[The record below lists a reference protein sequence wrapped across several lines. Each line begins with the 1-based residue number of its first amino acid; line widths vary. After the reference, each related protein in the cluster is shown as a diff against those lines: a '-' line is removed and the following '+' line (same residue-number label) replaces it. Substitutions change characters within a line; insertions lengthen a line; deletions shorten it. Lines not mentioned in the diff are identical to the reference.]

1 MNAAIKN
8 VNLDITT
15 FCDRACPNCC
25 AATNGKLFRPQ
36 VQHDWAYFERAAK
49 VLYGIERVLLC
60 GGEPTFH
67 PQFAEFVP
75 RFKQLFGCKT
85 LAMVTDGWGVERYV
99 DTIDQWIDEID
110 FTDYHTGKLENYMT
124 GYVNDFVPVRIFDAG
139 KRMENFTPRSR
150 VGGGN
155 PCERAWWRSGTI
167 AYADGK
173 VYGCCVA
180 PGIEG
185 AEGITSEELQ
195 SISALTSGCGFFTKY
210 PTGMGLIASW
220 IPDIPCGTCFFS
232 E

>member
-1 MNAAIKN
+1 MNATINN
-8 VNLDITT
+8 VNLEMTSL
-15 FCDRACPNCC
+15 CDRACPDCC
-25 AATNGKLFRPQ
+25 CATNGKLFRKG
-36 VQHDWAYFERAAK
+36 QHYDWAYFERAAK

-75 RFKQLFGCKT
+75 KFKELFGCKT
-85 LAMVTDGWGVERYV
+85 LAMVTDGWGYEKYRDVMKH
-99 DTIDQWIDEID
+99 IDHMD
-110 FTDYHTGKLENYMT
+110 FTDYHTRPFLAAELRHFAEGRPDLIS
-124 GYVNDFVPVRIFDAG
+124 IFDAG

-150 VGGGN
+150 VGSGN

-185 AEGITSEELQ
+185 AVGLTPKWEAWIGGVEFP
-195 SISALTSGCGFFTKY
+195 ALTE
-210 PTGMGLIASW
+210 
-220 IPDIPCGTCFFS
+220 IPPVPCGTCFFS

>member
-36 VQHDWAYFERAAK
+36 VHHEWAYFERAAK
-49 VLYGIERVLLC
+49 VLYGIDRVLLC
-60 GGEPTFH
+60 GGEPTYH

-75 RFKQLFGCKT
+75 KFKELFGCKT
-85 LAMVTDGWGVERYV
+85 LAMVTDGWGVVRYAE
-99 DTIDQWIDEID
+99 TIDNHIDEID
-110 FTDYHTGKLENYMT
+110 YTDYHTRPEVTRAFQWIPEL
-124 GYVNDFVPVRIFDAG
+124 VVRIFDAG
-139 KRMENFTPRSR
+139 ARMENFTPRSR

-185 AEGITSEELQ
+185 AEGLDPIHGWRFDHQ
-195 SISALTSGCGFFTKY
+195 GGAY
-210 PTGMGLIASW
+210 VP
-220 IPDIPCGTCFFS
+220 PVPCSTCFFS
-232 E
+232 T

>member
-1 MNAAIKN
+1 MNQSITN

-36 VQHDWAYFERAAK
+36 VHHDWAYFERAAK

-60 GGEPTFH
+60 GGEPTYH

-75 RFKQLFGCKT
+75 KFKELFGCKT
-85 LAMVTDGWGVERYV
+85 LAMVTDGWGVELHYA
-99 DTIDQWIDEID
+99 TIRSHIDEID
-110 FTDYHTGKLENYMT
+110 YTDYWTPRGM
-124 GYVNDFVPVRIFDAG
+124 RAG
-139 KRMENFTPRSR
+139 AIAEMLMGEKSATFRVFNAGPHMENFTPRSR
-150 VGGGN
+150 VGGGQ

-185 AEGITSEELQ
+185 SDAMEIPADFADESLVTILP
-195 SISALTSGCGFFTKY
+195 SIMPLV
-210 PTGMGLIASW
+210 
-220 IPDIPCGTCFFS
+220 PCGNCFFS

>member
-8 VNLDITT
+8 VNLEMTSL
-15 FCDRACPNCC
+15 CDRACPDCC
-25 AATNGKLFRPQ
+25 CATNGKLFRKG
-36 VQHDWAYFERAAK
+36 QHYDWPYFERAAK
-49 VLYGIERVLLC
+49 VLYGIERVCLT

-75 RFKQLFGCKT
+75 KFKELFGCKT
-85 LAMVTDGWGVERYV
+85 LAMVTDGWGVKKYFVEIAQY
-99 DTIDQWIDEID
+99 IDEID
-110 FTDYHTGKLENYMT
+110 YTDYHTASHPQKVALNALG
-124 GYVNDFVPVRIFDAG
+124 GSAIPIRIFDAG
-139 KRMENFTPRSR
+139 PRMENFTPRSR

-185 AEGITSEELQ
+185 AEGLTVSSAVDLSLLRE
-195 SISALTSGCGFFTKY
+195 ISDA
-210 PTGMGLIASW
+210 
-220 IPDIPCGTCFFS
+220 IPAVPCCTCFFS

>member
-36 VQHDWAYFERAAK
+36 VHHDWAYFERAAK

-75 RFKQLFGCKT
+75 KFKELFGCKT
-85 LAMVTDGWGVERYV
+85 LAMVTDGWAVVKYWKLIREH
-99 DTIDQWIDEID
+99 IDHIDY
-110 FTDYHTGKLENYMT
+110 TDYHNRPALTLDCRDLPQ
-124 GYVNDFVPVRIFDAG
+124 YVNIFDAG
-139 KRMENFTPRSR
+139 PRMENFTPRSR

-185 AEGITSEELQ
+185 AEGWDVSNAVDMLWNISETLPQ
-195 SISALTSGCGFFTKY
+195 V
-210 PTGMGLIASW
+210 
-220 IPDIPCGTCFFS
+220 PCGTCFFS

>member
-1 MNAAIKN
+1 MNAAIRN
-8 VNLDITT
+8 VNLDLTT

-36 VQHDWAYFERAAK
+36 VHHDWAYFERAAK

-60 GGEPTFH
+60 GGEPTYH
-67 PQFAEFVP
+67 PAFAAFVP
-75 RFKQLFGCKT
+75 RFKALFGCQV
-85 LAMVTDGWGVERYV
+85 LAMVTDGWGVERYC

-110 FTDYHTGKLENYMT
+110 FTDYHTGRLGYMNNYVAT
-124 GYVNDFVPVRIFDAG
+124 LVDVRVFDAG
-139 KRMENFTPRSR
+139 RRMENFTPRSR

-155 PCERAWWRSGTI
+155 PCERAWWRSGTV

-185 AEGITSEELQ
+185 ATGVEFEDPILSCDDRA
-195 SISALTSGCGFFTKY
+195 I
-210 PTGMGLIASW
+210 PTV
-220 IPDIPCGTCFFS
+220 PCAICFFS

>member
-8 VNLDITT
+8 VNLEITSL
-15 FCDRACPNCC
+15 CDRACPDCC
-25 AATNGKLFRPQ
+25 CATNGKLFRKG
-36 VQHDWAYFERAAK
+36 QHYDWAYFERAAK

-67 PQFAEFVP
+67 PQFAELVP
-75 RFKQLFGCKT
+75 KFKELFGCQT
-85 LAMVTDGWGVERYV
+85 LAMVTDGWGVERYC
-99 DTIDQWIDEID
+99 DIIDQWIDEID
-110 FTDYHTGKLENYMT
+110 FTDYHTGKLKYMT
-124 GYVNDFVPVRIFDAG
+124 GYMSEFIDVRVFDAG
-139 KRMENFTPRSR
+139 TRMENFTPRSR

-185 AEGITSEELQ
+185 AIGVEIEGPVLACGDSE
-195 SISALTSGCGFFTKY
+195 
-210 PTGMGLIASW
+210 
-220 IPDIPCGTCFFS
+220 IPRVPCGTCFFS